1 MGNAS
6 GSDGGGVGSDRSS
19 GIAGR
24 SGARGAEAG
33 NNQRGGFS
41 GGAMGTPGSDRGGIG
56 GNEANTGRNSAVSRA
71 TPSRNVTVTPASR
84 PPAAT
89 ITVAPPPVRVAPPPV
104 RVAPVPAAP
113 PAPVAAAPTA
123 SLPTSPN
130 GMPSLDALAA
140 QRTGQSLASIQGN
153 TAPTAAAPS
162 RSLSPTGRANIADA
176 ARAVGARSTGAVSAT
191 PSRGTPGGIS
201 GGAMAANDRAGI
213 SSVSNS
219 SAKGDFGGRVGG
231 VGIGQGISGG
241 RANAGGLGGIGNAA
255 NVGLGGSNVAGKSDR
270 GVPGLNSRADIAG
283 LASEQVGRALS
294 SVANKSAPQAAP
306 RGISDLSNAQIS
318 GTIGDIVSGKPGNLF
333 GGLSPLGSFATNQP
347 SVASMSRAAAMQ
359 GLPSAQ
365 GFSAPTMT
373 ATNSTP
379 NSMANSRAVQDAVRG
394 LTPSQAQLDRMS
406 EESARAGFSMTPF
419 GDIIS
424 EYEGEVTA
432 TPTASTQNFY
442 SSDNS
447 FEPASFPSVVDAYPG
462 VFGSATGSLPGG
474 YSTTPQGSW
483 TSTAQ
488 SFSNPMDAARAMSP
502 MDQLRAYSMFTSGGT
517 APPSRGERGG
527 DGRSDAQENVR
538 GIVRRIANALKKQPA
553 KSGWRPYT
561 GTSRF
566 ANWTPIQK
574 VLMNG

>member
-1 MGNAS
+1 MPS
-6 GSDGGGVGSDRSS
+6 QTV
-19 GIAGR
+19 
-24 SGARGAEAG
+24 
-33 NNQRGGFS
+33 
-41 GGAMGTPGSDRGGIG
+41 GAMAAARATSAAPNTGNTAVSSLGSQSRGGISG
-56 GNEANTGRNSAVSRA
+56 GLA
-71 TPSRNVTVTPASR
+71 ASR
-84 PPAAT
+84 G
-89 ITVAPPPVRVAPPPV
+89 
-104 RVAPVPAAP
+104 
-113 PAPVAAAPTA
+113 
-123 SLPTSPN
+123 L
-130 GMPSLDALAA
+130 G
-140 QRTGQSLASIQGN
+140 
-153 TAPTAAAPS
+153 APS
-162 RSLSPTGRANIADA
+162 
-176 ARAVGARSTGAVSAT
+176 SAT

-219 SAKGDFGGRVGG
+219 SAKGDFGG
-231 VGIGQGISGG
+231 GQ
-241 RANAGGLGGIGNAA
+241 R
-255 NVGLGGSNVAGKSDR
+255 SNVAGKSDR

-306 RGISDLSNAQIS
+306 RGISDLSSAQIS

-359 GLPSAQ
+359 GLPSAR
-365 GFSAPTMT
+365 GFTGPTMT

-406 EESARAGFSMTPF
+406 EESVRAGFDMTPF

-432 TPTASTQNFY
+432 TPTTSTQNFY

-462 VFGSATGSLPGG
+462 VFGSIGTGSLPGG
-474 YSTTPQGSW
+474 YSTTAQGAWSQ
-483 TSTAQ
+483 TAP
-488 SFSNPMDAARAMSP
+488 SFESPMEAARSMSM
-502 MDQLRAYSMFTSGGT
+502 MDQLRAYNMFTRGGT
-517 APPSRGERGG
+517 PPAQGERGG
-527 DGRSDAQENVR
+527 DGRSRDEPARER
-538 GIVRRIANALKKQPA
+538 IVKRIAEALKKETR
-553 KSGWRPYT
+553 KSGWSPYT
-561 GTSRF
+561 GSSRF

-574 VLMNG
+574 ALMNG